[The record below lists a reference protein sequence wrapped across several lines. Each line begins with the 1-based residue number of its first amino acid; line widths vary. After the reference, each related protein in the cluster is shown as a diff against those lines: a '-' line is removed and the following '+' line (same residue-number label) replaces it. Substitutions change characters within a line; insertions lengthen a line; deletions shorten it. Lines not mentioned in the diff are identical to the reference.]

1 MKRVS
6 SKRMGTEPIIP
17 LMFKLAFPAM
27 IGMSIQALYNV
38 VDSMYVGRISEES
51 LSALSIAFPVQMV
64 LIALGAGTGI
74 GVTSFISRR
83 LGAHKNKD
91 ATLAAENA
99 LFLGILYWIVVAL
112 VGYFFSD
119 QIIMLFSDQAVLIQ
133 PASEYISI
141 IMIGSIFIFF
151 SMISNNIIRGE
162 GNTFTP
168 MIALIIGAVVN
179 IVLDPFLIFGWWIFP
194 EMGVRGA
201 ALATV
206 IARAVSS
213 VFLLYGLQAKTVDM
227 NLSLKNFKIN
237 LPIIK
242 EIYRVGL
249 PGIFMQMIGSV
260 TIALINIIAG
270 NFHIYAIAVIGIFF
284 RLQSFILMPVFGLGQ
299 GFMPI
304 MGYNFGAGN
313 INRMKNTLTLGMIIS
328 TVLTTI
334 GFVLFTFFPA
344 QLISLF
350 NDNPEMIQIGQDIL
364 SRIGLSFPI
373 IGISVIGSLTFQ
385 ALGKGLNSFLI
396 SFLRQIGILLPVM
409 YWLSKVTT
417 FENIWYAFPLS
428 EFSVAVIMYVWL
440 YFFMKKTYATIEER
454 NKITLGEMPI
464 R

>member
-1 MKRVS
+1 
-6 SKRMGTEPIIP
+6 
-17 LMFKLAFPAM
+17 
-27 IGMSIQALYNV
+27 
-38 VDSMYVGRISEES
+38 
-51 LSALSIAFPVQMV
+51 
-64 LIALGAGTGI
+64 
-74 GVTSFISRR
+74 
-83 LGAHKNKD
+83 
-91 ATLAAENA
+91 
-99 LFLGILYWIVVAL
+99 
-112 VGYFFSD
+112 
-119 QIIMLFSDQAVLIQ
+119 
-133 PASEYISI
+133 
-141 IMIGSIFIFF
+141 
-151 SMISNNIIRGE
+151 MISNNIIRGE